1 MAVWTSKTPIS
12 YARNLVLVLILF
24 AALAL
29 AAVAEGYAS
38 RLTLLFSA
46 LLVIG
51 FGLSVWL
58 SMRTATARL
67 LALLVL
73 VFFMEYAD
81 QTIGVSSGL
90 WQYHGAR
97 GEYVFGVMAWLVA
110 ACSAQALSTGVAIP
124 ILLRLRLRAPGWV
137 TTLLVLGLLAFIPL
151 AAGGYR
157 ASMGLPF
164 WCFFG
169 LVGVIAMVASKK
181 MPIHVFAGV
190 VLSACFVGS
199 ISEYVGSVSSG
210 CWTFP
215 FDSRFPPLYLVLG
228 CWPLEI
234 LVQFSVS
241 AFLAG
246 EPLVDEAVVQVPAQ
260 PLLPAAQGT
269 NAACADAQG
278 HDDAAKRNRQLS
290 IFLVFSSLTYL
301 AAGFAFAIIP
311 NPILATINKLSDGLH
326 LGLPLAPLPGERF
339 WVSLSFAMMM
349 TITALCLIAAASVR
363 RNKGYVFAVMIA
375 KFASAIS
382 SLAYFITFHHL
393 ASLVIVMVDGSLFVL
408 TAFFV
413 FRALKAF
420 FHQQTAFC
428 YARFPPPRS
437 SGPAKVVVIRGQEG
451 ESVQCLD
458 TVLEQTHFFD
468 LLERRLVDSGK
479 TREGFRVVIKP
490 NFMFMHSTSD
500 PSTYTDPALVE
511 ALVDRIAAKGFKNIT
526 LVESQSTY
534 GNYYANR
541 EVLKVAEY
549 VGYGTEKNYK
559 IVDLTQEM
567 EPYDYGGRLGKHF
580 VGPTWRDADFR
591 VSFAKNKT
599 HVFCNYTLTLKNV
612 YGALPMQDKL
622 CEYHTK
628 REYDWPTIELLKHFP
643 VHFGLIDAYLSA
655 DGQFGVIADPHPA
668 KTLTI
673 IGGENL
679 LAVDWVG
686 ATKMGL
692 NPDDPLVGRFLP
704 LAMQA
709 FGRPDIECVGDMSVY
724 PDWKNVSRFF
734 AYSLDVFEEAYD
746 FSDWWFSVLTAHASV
761 FPFTK
766 KDWPTLAMRKLLAP
780 IKRLLYPHDAL

>member
-12 YARNLVLVLILF
+12 FTRNLLLVLILF
-24 AALAL
+24 AALVL
-29 AAVAEGYAS
+29 AAVAEGYAN
-38 RLTLLFSA
+38 RLSWLFVA
-46 LLVIG
+46 LLVVG
-51 FGLSVWL
+51 LGLSLWL
-58 SMRTATARL
+58 SLRTATARL
-67 LALLVL
+67 LALLVV
-73 VFFMEYAD
+73 VFFMEYAN
-81 QTIGVSSGL
+81 QTLGVSSGL
-90 WQYHGAR
+90 WQYNGVNGR
-97 GEYVFGVMAWLVA
+97 YVFGVMAWLVA

-124 ILLRLRLRAPGWV
+124 LLQRLRFRAPRWLTSG
-137 TTLLVLGLLAFIPL
+137 LVLGLLAFIPL
-151 AAGGYR
+151 AADGYR
-157 ASMGLPF
+157 ARMGPPF
-164 WCFFG
+164 WCFFA
-169 LVGVIAMVASKK
+169 LVGAIAMVASRR

-190 VLSACFVGS
+190 VFSAWFVGS
-199 ISEYVGSVSSG
+199 LSEYVGSMSSG

-215 FDSRFPPLYLVLG
+215 HDSRFPPLYLVLG

-246 EPLVDEAVVQVPAQ
+246 EPLLDEAWLQSPAQ
-260 PLLPAAQGT
+260 PAPPVAQNSNAAQR
-269 NAACADAQG
+269 DVQ
-278 HDDAAKRNRQLS
+278 DDGDTAKRNRQLS

-311 NPILATINKLSDGLH
+311 NPILGIINKLSEGLH

-339 WVSLSFAMMM
+339 WVSLSFSMMM

-382 SLAYFITFHHL
+382 SLAYFLFFRHHL
-393 ASLVIVMVDGSLFVL
+393 ASLVIVVVDGSLFVV

-420 FHQQTAFC
+420 FRQQTALC

-437 SGPAKVVVIRGQEG
+437 SGPAKVVVIRGEEG
-451 ESVQCLD
+451 ESVRCLD
-458 TVLEQTHFFD
+458 AVLEQTHFFD
-468 LLERRLVDSGK
+468 VLERRLADSGK
-479 TREGFRVVIKP
+479 TREDFRVVIKP

-500 PSTYTDPALVE
+500 PSTYTDPRLVE
-511 ALVDRIAAKGFKNIT
+511 SLVDRIAAKGFKDIT

-541 EVLKVAEY
+541 EVLKVAGY
-549 VGYGTEKNYK
+549 VGYGTDRNYK

-567 EPYDYGGRLGKHF
+567 EPYDYGGRLGEHV

-591 VSFAKNKT
+591 ISFAKNKT

-655 DGQFGVIADPHPA
+655 HGQFGVIADPHPA

-692 NPDDPLVGRFLP
+692 NPDDPWVGRFLP

-709 FGRPDIECVGDMSVY
+709 FGRPDIECDDLSVY
-724 PDWKNVSRFF
+724 PNWKNVSRFF
-734 AYSLDVFEEAYD
+734 TYSLDVFEEAYD
-746 FSDWWFSVLTAHASV
+746 FSDWWFSVLTAQAAV

-766 KDWPTLAMRKLLAP
+766 KDWPTLGMRKLLAP
-780 IKRLLYPHDAL
+780 LKRLLYPHDVL